1 MVEDTTKLYFYDV
14 RNGRVRG
21 TERVKLVGDSEFTVL
36 KQQPA
41 DVRPVTV
48 YYYARRD
55 GEEDPDSQSRG
66 VLQECFRYQIRQR
79 PLRQSDKTT
88 DTQSVR
94 KGCAIAARVPAWWN
108 LDLMNPYRDPHG
120 SSPPRHVHKTYRIC
134 SATTSSLAIFCL
146 NEKDVECL
154 LCGKSEGELRFEA
167 CHAIPYNC
175 SKNVF
180 REYGLINGKIDGL
193 NGVFFCHECHQYY
206 DNGHWKRLKILLS
219 TQMLRLLSRPRDRS
233 SGIRVGVV
241 CMARLCSS
249 ARDLITPQNEC
260 GRLVTN

>member
-1 MVEDTTKLYFYDV
+1 MEAVTAIRVRLVDWHDSSKSAEVVASTLQQLRSMVEDTTKLYFYDV

-41 DVRPVTV
+41 DARPVTV

-55 GEEDPDSQSRG
+55 GEEDPDSPPRG

-79 PLRQSDKTT
+79 PLRRSDKTT

-120 SSPPRHVHKTYRIC
+120 STIPAFSLLPLFSWYGCAGVGKCQTVTELPPTCR
-134 SATTSSLAIFCL
+134 F
-146 NEKDVECL
+146 
-154 LCGKSEGELRFEA
+154 ELR
-167 CHAIPYNC
+167 
-175 SKNVF
+175 K
-180 REYGLINGKIDGL
+180 
-193 NGVFFCHECHQYY
+193 
-206 DNGHWKRLKILLS
+206 
-219 TQMLRLLSRPRDRS
+219 
-233 SGIRVGVV
+233 SGW
-241 CMARLCSS
+241 C
-249 ARDLITPQNEC
+249 
-260 GRLVTN
+260 

>member
-1 MVEDTTKLYFYDV
+1 MNDPHRVPLFHLSSHRLASCYAPGADLTVCGGNGGCDGIRVRLVDWHDSSKSADVVASTLQQLRSMVEDTTKLYFYDV
-14 RNGRVRG
+14 RNGRVPG

-48 YYYARRD
+48 YYYTRRD

-88 DTQSVR
+88 DIQSVR

-120 SSPPRHVHKTYRIC
+120 SSPPRHVQKTYRIC
-134 SATTSSLAIFCL
+134 SATT
-146 NEKDVECL
+146 
-154 LCGKSEGELRFEA
+154 
-167 CHAIPYNC
+167 
-175 SKNVF
+175 
-180 REYGLINGKIDGL
+180 
-193 NGVFFCHECHQYY
+193 
-206 DNGHWKRLKILLS
+206 
-219 TQMLRLLSRPRDRS
+219 
-233 SGIRVGVV
+233 
-241 CMARLCSS
+241 
-249 ARDLITPQNEC
+249 
-260 GRLVTN
+260 